1 MLGRRTVALVF
12 EMDASSWAGATAVA
26 ALGLT
31 SGLSY
36 LDPTFTLQMA

>member
-1 MLGRRTVALVF
+1 VALVF
-12 EMDASSWAGATAVA
+12 EMDASGWAGATAVMA